1 MSTLSQVWPV
11 SVTHRD
17 RHQYAQPQQPR
28 RYPHRQGR
36 DPGKC
41 RQGSRHG
48 GRGHDALPA
57 ALELAERYQVE
68 MPIVQTVNA
77 IVNKG
82 MSAAEAVK
90 SLMERGLKNELPQ
103 GYEK

>member
-1 MSTLSQVWPV
+1 MVV
-11 SVTHRD
+11 E
-17 RHQYAQPQQPR
+17 
-28 RYPHRQGR
+28 GMN
-36 DPGKC
+36 
-41 RQGSRHG
+41 
-48 GRGHDALPA
+48 ALPA

-103 GYEK
+103 EYEK

>member
-1 MSTLSQVWPV
+1 MN
-11 SVTHRD
+11 
-17 RHQYAQPQQPR
+17 
-28 RYPHRQGR
+28 
-36 DPGKC
+36 
-41 RQGSRHG
+41 
-48 GRGHDALPA
+48 ALPA

-77 IVNKG
+77 IVNKR

-103 GYEK
+103 EYEK

>member
-1 MSTLSQVWPV
+1 MYSCGGEKRGDV
-11 SVTHRD
+11 
-17 RHQYAQPQQPR
+17 YK
-28 RYPHRQGR
+28 RQSMHSRNNRAGILI
-36 DPGKC
+36 GK
-41 RQGSRHG
+41 GETPENAVKEVG
-48 GRGHDALPA
+48 MVVEGMNALPA
-57 ALELAERYQVE
+57 ALELAERYRVE